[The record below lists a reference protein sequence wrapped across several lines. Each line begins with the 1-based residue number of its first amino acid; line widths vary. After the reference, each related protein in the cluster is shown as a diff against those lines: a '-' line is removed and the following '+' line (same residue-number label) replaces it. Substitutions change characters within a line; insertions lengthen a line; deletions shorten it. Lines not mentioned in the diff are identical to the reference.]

1 MEHKHDIFDDDLSFV
16 IDVDTKTIV
25 VEGDIPAIMQYDHN
39 SERLTFEIPSDIE
52 NHKMAETDKVEIHF
66 INIGANGKR
75 TNGLYP
81 VDDVTLD
88 ADEEIVRFSWLI
100 SQEATQYAGS
110 LSFAIRFVCGTDLSH
125 PEYIW
130 NTAPYSGISVGAGID
145 NTGAIATQYADVL
158 QAWYNELIGAGD
170 SSLAKIQKA
179 AEDALTE
186 VENAANNAAAAAMQT
201 VSNKVETETIPA
213 AEADIEAEKMAAIST
228 IKVQADEI
236 VNLVLSRLPRAE
248 EASF

>member
-1 MEHKHDIFDDDLSFV
+1 MEHKHDILDDDLSFV

-25 VEGDIPAIMQYDHN
+25 AEGDIPAIMQYDHN
-39 SERLTFEIPSDIE
+39 SERLTFEISSEIE
-52 NHKMAETDKVEIHF
+52 KHKMAETDKVEIHF
-66 INIGANGKR
+66 INIGTNGKR

-88 ADEEIVRFSWLI
+88 AEEEIVRFSWLI

-179 AEDALTE
+179 VEDAT
-186 VENAANNAAAAAMQT
+186 AKAFADID
-201 VSNKVETETIPA
+201 NKVETEVVPKV
-213 AEADIEAEKMAAIST
+213 ESEIEDEKMAAIST